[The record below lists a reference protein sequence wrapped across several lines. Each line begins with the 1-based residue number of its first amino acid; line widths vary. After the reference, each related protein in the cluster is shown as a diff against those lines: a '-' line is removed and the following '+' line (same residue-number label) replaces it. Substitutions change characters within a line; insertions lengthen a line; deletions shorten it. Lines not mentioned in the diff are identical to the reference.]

1 MNLKTR
7 AELYRKIRQ
16 FFDARDVL
24 EVETPLLCSHT
35 VTDLHVNGIKA
46 AHNRFLQTSPEYAMK
61 RLLAQGSGPIFQICK
76 AFRDEEAG
84 SNHNPE
90 FTMLEW
96 YRPQFNHHDLMQEL
110 DELIQ
115 LLLHTPAATKQSYRD
130 CFLTH
135 TAIDP
140 LTADLTILHAFI
152 KQHNLLHDLTDIDHD
167 TALQV
172 ILSEYIEPQIGNDA
186 PIFIYDFPPT
196 QACLAKIRNDEQPV
210 GERFELYYKGFELA
224 NGFHELTDPIEQE
237 QRIQNDQANRR
248 ARNLYVPDIDYYLI
262 DALKQGLPPTAGVA
276 VGVDR
281 LVMLACDANRIQE
294 VLCFPWDII

>member
-1 MNLKTR
+1 
-7 AELYRKIRQ
+7 
-16 FFDARDVL
+16 
-24 EVETPLLCSHT
+24 
-35 VTDLHVNGIKA
+35 
-46 AHNRFLQTSPEYAMK
+46 MK

-237 QRIQNDQANRR
+237 QRFQNDQAKRR

>member
-7 AELYRKIRQ
+7 AELYRKIRK

-237 QRIQNDQANRR
+237 QRFQNDQAKRR

>member
-237 QRIQNDQANRR
+237 QRFQNDQAKRR